1 MYDLPKIDLTEDGRV
16 SVTPYVLDHSVEMPM
31 SQKRPAVVVIPGGGY
46 NALSDRE
53 GEPVAMAFAAQGF
66 HTFVLR
72 YSVGEYASFPQP
84 LTDLMKC
91 MKLIKE
97 RADEWHVDTGSI
109 AVCGFSAGG
118 HLAASLGVYWNDPV
132 ILDQAGVTAEEARP
146 GALVL
151 CYPVITAGSD
161 REPTTIRT
169 AAKGHEDDPDI
180 LDVLS
185 LEKHAG
191 PHTPPTFLAH
201 TYYDPVVPVENSL
214 LFAKALADADVA
226 FELHVTQDGNHGLA
240 LGNHIT
246 SYSTTLE
253 CSKFG
258 AWVKNSGDWM
268 RKLFGYLSSGDT
280 PYPPAYGR
288 KRRG

>member
-151 CYPVITAGSD
+151 CYPVITAGPD
-161 REPTTIRT
+161 REPTTIQT
-169 AAKGHEDDPDI
+169 AARGHEDDPGI
-180 LDVLS
+180 FDVLS

-191 PHTPPTFLAH
+191 PHTPPTVRAH
-201 TYYDPVVPVENSL
+201 T
-214 LFAKALADADVA
+214 
-226 FELHVTQDGNHGLA
+226 
-240 LGNHIT
+240 
-246 SYSTTLE
+246 
-253 CSKFG
+253 
-258 AWVKNSGDWM
+258 
-268 RKLFGYLSSGDT
+268 
-280 PYPPAYGR
+280 
-288 KRRG
+288 